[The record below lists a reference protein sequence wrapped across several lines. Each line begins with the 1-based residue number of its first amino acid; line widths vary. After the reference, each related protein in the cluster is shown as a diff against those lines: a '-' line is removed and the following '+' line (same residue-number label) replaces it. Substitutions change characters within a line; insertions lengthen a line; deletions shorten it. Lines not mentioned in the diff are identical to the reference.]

1 MHRGVRTTSSLWLRA
16 LAVCAVLAPLVI
28 PVPAAYASGDP
39 LVEAV
44 GTRAPEPQ
52 ELASVFRQARGFW
65 SEVVAPDAAAVQ
77 RMTAA
82 ASTPAEPV
90 ATELTQGELDAV
102 LATVL
107 DEWRAAA
114 PDADLSGI
122 TAEVTDLAGD
132 TLGASTGSTIQF
144 DATAAGHGWGA
155 GGMDLATVVRHE
167 VGHALGHEHTSDEGL
182 MHELL
187 EVGETHAVPPA
198 PAPAPTGTLTVSV
211 ADVDLGSVLPGSS
224 TSVTV
229 ALANTGEGTLT
240 LGTRASM
247 HPPATS
253 PSARCPRRSRPVPA
267 STSN

>member
-82 ASTPAEPV
+82 ASTPAERV
-90 ATELTQGELDAV
+90 AG
-102 LATVL
+102 
-107 DEWRAAA
+107 
-114 PDADLSGI
+114 
-122 TAEVTDLAGD
+122 
-132 TLGASTGSTIQF
+132 
-144 DATAAGHGWGA
+144 
-155 GGMDLATVVRHE
+155 E